1 VSAVN
6 ARGLRCFAFAL
17 LNVASGASVALAGSN
32 AAAAEDED
40 GETKSDDAEEHEDG
54 AKKEE
59 HEDGAKK
66 EEHED
71 GAGKDAETSE
81 STGHGG
87 QFGLRVGMVGGLRM
101 VVRYEKSVYCKE
113 PEDLASLQNEQ
124 KFCGHVAP
132 FALDLGLSFGV
143 SNAIE
148 PFVWGR
154 LGLSGEE
161 QTDTNPLVL
170 VGAGLRLYS
179 MSDSAIKIL
188 IEPAIALEFE
198 DGQGHVPWSL
208 VPDGYDT
215 DFVLHLAAGPQFD
228 FSRNVG
234 LYVSGGLTAGVIR
247 ALHAS
252 LDLQIGLQ
260 GRYP

>member
-1 VSAVN
+1 VFAVN

-17 LNVASGASVALAGSN
+17 LNVTTGASLALATPN
-32 AAAAEDED
+32 AAAAEDEAAGAKADDAEAQPD
-40 GETKSDDAEEHEDG
+40 GETKADDAEAQPDG
-54 AKKEE
+54 AKK
-59 HEDGAKK
+59 DSA
-66 EEHED
+66 
-71 GAGKDAETSE
+71 SQE
-81 STGHGG
+81 SVGHGG

-101 VVRYEKSVYCKE
+101 IVRYEKSVYCKE
-113 PEDLASLQNEQ
+113 PDDLVSLQNEQ

-132 FALDLGLSFGV
+132 FALDFGLSFGV
-143 SNAIE
+143 SNSVE

-170 VGAGLRLYS
+170 IGAGLRLYS